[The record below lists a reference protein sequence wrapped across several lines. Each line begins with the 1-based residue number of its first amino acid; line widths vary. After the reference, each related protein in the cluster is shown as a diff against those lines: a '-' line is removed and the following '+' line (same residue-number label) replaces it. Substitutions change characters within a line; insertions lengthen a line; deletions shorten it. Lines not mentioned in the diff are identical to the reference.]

1 MTAYTYEV
9 ARRFEKHGFSS
20 IVTLAVTDTGEIA
33 LKESG
38 DKYNILSDNSAVY
51 MLNYAMRTFQDAYA
65 GSDSRASVTESFEER
80 YARIIDGTIGTRS
93 RIDDRTRAERE
104 CILLALSLPK
114 NAEKLAAYK
123 PLKGA
128 AANAYL
134 DNMAD
139 WQSDNPAFARMVEA
153 KIAEYVRARE
163 AAATLAESVDLDL

>member
-20 IVTLAVTDTGEIA
+20 IVTLAVTETGEIA
-33 LKESG
+33 LKKSG
-38 DKYNILSDNSAVY
+38 GKYTALSHNSTIY

-65 GSDSRASVTESFEER
+65 GSDSRGSVIESFEER

-93 RIDDRTRAERE
+93 RIDDQTRAERE

-114 NAEKLAAYK
+114 NAGKLAEYK

-134 DNMAD
+134 DNMASE
-139 WQSDNPAFARMVEA
+139 QSDNPAFVKMVEL
-153 KIAEYVRARE
+153 KVAEYVRARD
-163 AAATLAESVDLDL
+163 AAAALAESVDLDL

>member
-20 IVTLAVTDTGEIA
+20 IITLAVTDTGEVA

-38 DKYNILSDNSAVY
+38 GKYVTLSDNSAVY

-65 GSDSRASVTESFEER
+65 GATDRASVTESFEER
-80 YARIIDGTIGTRS
+80 LARIIDGSIGTRS

-114 NAEKLAAYK
+114 NAEKLAEYK

-134 DNMAD
+134 DNMASE
-139 WQSDNPAFARMVEA
+139 QSDNPAFVKMVEA
-153 KIAEYVRARE
+153 KVAEYVRARE